1 MNAPDRLE
9 ELMARK
15 RLLEG
20 SSCQA
25 ADFVARLRE
34 LQSWQTARLART
46 YQDFHE
52 DPRYSPAVEFFLSD
66 LYGPQEFKHR
76 DRNLAR
82 AWRHLKR
89 ALPAPAMK
97 VLGQA
102 IELDVLTL
110 ELDHA
115 VVRALAAAS
124 VTDATYAAAY
134 RVVNDRVSRTRQIDL
149 IVSVGKDLD
158 RIVRRVWLG
167 PLLKAAHV
175 PAHAAGFGALQD
187 FLERGYAAFRRM
199 HGAERLLKVIRE
211 RETLFMDSMLRTS
224 KSAPG
229 PVREPA
235 HE

>member
-1 MNAPDRLE
+1 MSAGDPLD
-9 ELMARK
+9 ELLTRK
-15 RLLEG
+15 RGLEAP
-20 SSCQA
+20 SFRT

-66 LYGPQEFKHR
+66 LYGPHEFSHR
-76 DRNLAR
+76 DRDLAR

-89 ALPAPAMK
+89 ALPAAAMK

-115 VVRALAAAS
+115 MVSALGATP
-124 VTDATYAAAY
+124 VTEATYAAAY
-134 RVVNDRVSRTRQIDL
+134 CTVDGQALRTQQIDL
-149 IVSVGKDLD
+149 IIRVGEDLD
-158 RIVRRVWLG
+158 RIVRRAWLG

-187 FLERGYAAFRRM
+187 FLERGYRAFRRM
-199 HGAERLLKVIRE
+199 RGAEGLLKVIRE
-211 RETLFMDSMLRTS
+211 RETRFMQSMLGN
-224 KSAPG
+224 K
-229 PVREPA
+229 EPA
-235 HE
+235 RGGSRERA